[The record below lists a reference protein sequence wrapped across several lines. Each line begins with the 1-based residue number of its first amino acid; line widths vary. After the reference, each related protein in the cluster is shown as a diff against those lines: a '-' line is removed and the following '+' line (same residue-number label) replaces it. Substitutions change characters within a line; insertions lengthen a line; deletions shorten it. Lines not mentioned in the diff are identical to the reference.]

1 MLYEDNTGA
10 IALAETGHFK
20 GRSKHFDLRFKW
32 VVDMLDL
39 GLFKLDHVSS
49 PDQHADT
56 GTTAR
61 AAPAIQKVVAAI
73 YGRQLHDC
81 YRRSGRQ
88 LVVGRQRHRNQVGLS
103 RYRRA
108 LHDRLGAE
116 SRRRAWQRALGRAVG
131 FVCALGAR
139 RRIFAITISCLVTLI
154 IVRILT

>member
-49 PDQHADT
+49 PDQHADI
-56 GTTAR
+56 GTAAR

-73 YGRQLHDC
+73 YGRQIKD
-81 YRRSGRQ
+81 
-88 LVVGRQRHRNQVGLS
+88 
-103 RYRRA
+103 
-108 LHDRLGAE
+108 
-116 SRRRAWQRALGRAVG
+116 
-131 FVCALGAR
+131 
-139 RRIFAITISCLVTLI
+139 
-154 IVRILT
+154 